1 MLCLYMFDLLFFF
14 LMIRRPPRSTR
25 TDTLFP
31 YTTRFR
37 SVARLIEGWRVD
49 RVFKRSAA
57 VRPVTLQHK
66 FPQTPFVRRDV
77 QARARSP
84 LRSVG
89 ECAVHG
95 YRGGPGIDLLVFRVK
110 ITQSP
115 CELQPRG

>member
-1 MLCLYMFDLLFFF
+1 MEDA
-14 LMIRRPPRSTR
+14 
-25 TDTLFP
+25 
-31 YTTRFR
+31 
-37 SVARLIEGWRVD
+37 VARLIEGWRVD

-77 QARARSP
+77 QARARST

-110 ITQSP
+110 FTQSP
-115 CELQPRG
+115 CERSEASRVGNECVSMCISRWSPYN